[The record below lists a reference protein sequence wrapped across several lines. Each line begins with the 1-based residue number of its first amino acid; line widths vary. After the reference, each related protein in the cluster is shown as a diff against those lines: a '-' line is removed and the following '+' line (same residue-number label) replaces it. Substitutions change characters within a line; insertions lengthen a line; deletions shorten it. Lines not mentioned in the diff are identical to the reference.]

1 MGFSDVVVATSGL
14 ETASLILLLAKSITE
29 AKKILFTGS
38 KTILGSTIKSDGL
51 TLKKG
56 FMLKT
61 WSESNLSPT
70 FSKTCM
76 APLTISTTRLTP
88 AATTTSGGV
97 KPTLLWLIP
106 SVVVAVSFGGPA
118 PIPVAVV
125 FRAVAPGE
133 KLDDSLGAVVEPAAN
148 DSLDGSSTVFLF

>member
-1 MGFSDVVVATSGL
+1 MSQGISLTTSVVFFTKVLTLIATLSEEMEIKGWSGQLPILKLKIFQLEGSREIVEAISGL
-14 ETASLILLLAKSITE
+14 DTATLTLLLAKSIAD
-29 AKKILFTGS
+29 AKKILLTGS
-38 KTILGSTIKSDGL
+38 KTIFGSTIKSDGL

-88 AATTTSGGV
+88 DA
-97 KPTLLWLIP
+97 
-106 SVVVAVSFGGPA
+106 
-118 PIPVAVV
+118 
-125 FRAVAPGE
+125 RRHQE
-133 KLDDSLGAVVEPAAN
+133 E
-148 DSLDGSSTVFLF
+148 